1 MTNEGSGANRGAEMG
16 DNESSRGDVG
26 SEVGV
31 SVLFVEGESAASSVV
46 VVVFTVSIVVSTV
59 RGSLLVVFDLAVANE
74 VNDAADIT
82 EPPPSPS

>member
-1 MTNEGSGANRGAEMG
+1 MTNEGSGANRGAETG

-46 VVVFTVSIVVSTV
+46 VVFTVSIVVSTV
-59 RGSLLVVFDLAVANE
+59 RGSLLVVFDMAVANE
-74 VNDAADIT
+74 VNDAADMI
-82 EPPPSPS
+82 ELPPSPS

>member
-1 MTNEGSGANRGAEMG
+1 MG

-59 RGSLLVVFDLAVANE
+59 RGSLLVVFLVVFDLAVANE